1 METNFYDGTKL
12 LSLLDIDGNK
22 PEIYI
27 CTSNRSAGKTTFFGR
42 LCINRFKDKKE
53 KFALLYRFNYEL
65 DNCADK
71 FFKDIS
77 NIFFTQDKMVSKSRA
92 RGMYHEL
99 FLNDELCGYA
109 IALNNADQIKKYS
122 HFFSDVSRVLF
133 DEFQSETNKYC
144 PNEIKKFISVHISMA
159 RGNNKQVRYL
169 PIYMISNPVS
179 IINPYY
185 VAMGISDRLNTE
197 TKFLRGN
204 GFVLEQ
210 GYVQSA
216 SEAQKTSAFNRA
228 FENDSYMDYNMQ
240 GVYLNDNLA
249 FIEKPTGK
257 STYIVTIRYNGCD
270 YAIREYSELGFLYCD
285 NKADLQYPLKIA
297 VTTDDHN
304 INYVMLKHND
314 FIISNLRFYF
324 DKGCFRF
331 KDLKCK
337 EAILKTLS
345 Y

>member
-169 PIYMISNPVS
+169 PIYMISP
-179 IINPYY
+179 
-185 VAMGISDRLNTE
+185 
-197 TKFLRGN
+197 
-204 GFVLEQ
+204 
-210 GYVQSA
+210 
-216 SEAQKTSAFNRA
+216 
-228 FENDSYMDYNMQ
+228 FES
-240 GVYLNDNLA
+240 LW
-249 FIEKPTGK
+249 K
-257 STYIVTIRYNGCD
+257 
-270 YAIREYSELGFLYCD
+270 
-285 NKADLQYPLKIA
+285 
-297 VTTDDHN
+297 
-304 INYVMLKHND
+304 
-314 FIISNLRFYF
+314 
-324 DKGCFRF
+324 
-331 KDLKCK
+331 
-337 EAILKTLS
+337 
-345 Y
+345 